1 MDKPGKKPLTSVSC
15 SVLTCAHNQSMH
27 CIAEHIY
34 VGTEYASDVTDT
46 VCASYRHLK
55 EPKP

>member
-1 MDKPGKKPLTSVSC
+1 MDHKKPLTNVSC
-15 SVLTCAHNQSMH
+15 SVMTCVYNQSLH
-27 CIAEHIY
+27 CTAEHIY

-55 EPKP
+55 ESKN

>member
-1 MDKPGKKPLTSVSC
+1 MDHKKPLTSVSC
-15 SVLTCAHNQSMH
+15 SVMTCAYNRSLH
-27 CIAEHIY
+27 CTADHIY

-55 EPKP
+55 EAKP

>member
-1 MDKPGKKPLTSVSC
+1 MEAHGSKPLTSVSC
-15 SVLTCAHNQSMH
+15 SVMTCAFNQSLH
-27 CIAEHIY
+27 CTAEHIF